1 MGNEEEEEEN
11 EDRMEKIE
19 ENKSSTHQRFE
30 SYQSN
35 HSDPTPVPIKQKKN
49 HSRGP
54 SFAIKAYYGIEDD
67 DDATGW
73 DSRRSSMF
81 GDYGKIH
88 SRQQSKRVESQMI
101 DSNIKD
107 MFKVDIGD
115 KLAEH
120 LSVGPDI
127 DNVADLFSDS
137 VKGAKIKKTNNE
149 KDAINIDAAN
159 DVSDLFEDVIDSEL
173 TQNGHTKKETYSGV
187 KNLFGNDENSENEE
201 DELDDIKDLEKMKGK
216 KLPRPSTNV
225 ALGSTFDS
233 ILLIKDSNRNILEDI
248 QSEEDKEESDAEQMQ
263 EVDVNADDQRNQID
277 EKRIEEVREEE
288 RAKLSVIKQ
297 KLQDEFDEKMKKIKN
312 EIENELKEQ
321 ITKNLSTKI
330 RSECR
335 EEMEVEYDEKLK
347 LRMANELDTKLNDQ
361 MSAFKLSFDEKFD
374 SLKSQMDEREVT
386 FQREMSLMEK
396 SKCDLI
402 QHTAKEIDSLRLII
416 RGYAHSTTMKSQ
428 NNENGML
435 AALIKWG

>member
-54 SFAIKAYYGIEDD
+54 SFAFKDLFRGDEDSDSSDRAPSVQSAPEEHDYYAITAYYGIEDD

-201 DELDDIKDLEKMKGK
+201 DELDDIKDLDNMKGK

-263 EVDVNADDQRNQID
+263 EVDVNADAQRNQ
-277 EKRIEEVREEE
+277 
-288 RAKLSVIKQ
+288 
-297 KLQDEFDEKMKKIKN
+297 FDEKMKKIKN

-347 LRMANELDTKLNDQ
+347 LRMANELETKLNDQ

-428 NNENGML
+428 NNEN
-435 AALIKWG
+435 